1 MKVEKI
7 KNTHAF
13 PFEIEKKIRK
23 YKKEE
28 FYGFFSH
35 GNDIYII
42 ISLGQ
47 KNTSGYEVNIR
58 SIVEVDLEVWEIRMQ
73 KIEPKKEQVLAQ
85 VITTP
90 LIIVKIAIIDKI
102 IPNKIIFK
110 DNKGKV
116 IKGINLNK
124 QQ

>member
-1 MKVEKI
+1 M
-7 KNTHAF
+7 
-13 PFEIEKKIRK
+13 
-23 YKKEE
+23 
-28 FYGFFSH
+28 
-35 GNDIYII
+35 
-42 ISLGQ
+42 GQ